1 MFSEASYDHINNKVN
16 QEQKSQSVDGK
27 ICNFWQKVKFDRVI
41 KKEIRIDQPK
51 EDHVGPMINNFLC
64 SLATGQFLLASS

>member
-16 QEQKSQSVDGK
+16 QEQKSQSIDRK

-51 EDHVGPMINNFLC
+51 ENHVGPMIYHFLC
-64 SLATGQFLLASS
+64 SLATG